1 MKLINTVKAL
11 VLAAPLV
18 FALSAQAAGQ
28 EELCS
33 QVAESDVRMKVL
45 MTKDDRF
52 FDFTLTELNS
62 SDSANKEKLREKLF
76 FIHNRL
82 HLSNKEFKRLSFLRC
97 ITDTW

>member
-1 MKLINTVKAL
+1 MKLINAVKAL

-45 MTKDDRF
+45 MTKDERF
-52 FDFTLTELNS
+52 FEETLHNS
-62 SDSANKEKLREKLF
+62 TPFVLAASVFSPG
-76 FIHNRL
+76 
-82 HLSNKEFKRLSFLRC
+82 EFPVASGTGFC
-97 ITDTW
+97 PPTSV